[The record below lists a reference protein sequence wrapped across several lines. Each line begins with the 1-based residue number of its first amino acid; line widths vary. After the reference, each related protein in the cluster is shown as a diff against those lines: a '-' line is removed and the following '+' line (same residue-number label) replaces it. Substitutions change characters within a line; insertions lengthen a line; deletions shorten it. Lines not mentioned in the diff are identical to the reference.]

1 MSDATKSLYFALLVR
16 SLTPWSGGRNS
27 ALVGLAATAPAGTSE
42 GFAHGPPLFPSSP
55 AACCVPHSAT
65 SAEAG
70 VRLALVIGN
79 GKYKN
84 VPALENPAL
93 DYYEKSIEA
102 GNSFAL
108 NQIGIMYF
116 NGKGV
121 ERNYDAAAEYFQQAA
136 DLGDGYAF
144 KFLAILHERGLI
156 GGKPDRERAIA
167 LRARAQEAGP
177 EPEPRRA
184 AGCERAPC
192 FRRTTP
198 PRHDRALP
206 LFRMPRDVVLVYRLI
221 APLQVFRHLKVVL
234 QRRQCLARPI
244 LQLRIVAGFRITL
257 E

>member
-1 MSDATKSLYFALLVR
+1 MGRRFFLPLLLLVAF
-16 SLTPWSGGRNS
+16 LI
-27 ALVGLAATAPAGTSE
+27 
-42 GFAHGPPLFPSSP
+42 
-55 AACCVPHSAT
+55 SAT

-102 GNSFAL
+102 RNSFAL

-167 LRARAQEAGP
+167 LRARAQEADPDSQNPDVPPPAANVHHASGAP
-177 EPEPRRA
+177 HRRV
-184 AGCERAPC
+184 
-192 FRRTTP
+192 
-198 PRHDRALP
+198 
-206 LFRMPRDVVLVYRLI
+206 M
-221 APLQVFRHLKVVL
+221 
-234 QRRQCLARPI
+234 
-244 LQLRIVAGFRITL
+244 IVRYHFFGFRWMWC
-257 E
+257 